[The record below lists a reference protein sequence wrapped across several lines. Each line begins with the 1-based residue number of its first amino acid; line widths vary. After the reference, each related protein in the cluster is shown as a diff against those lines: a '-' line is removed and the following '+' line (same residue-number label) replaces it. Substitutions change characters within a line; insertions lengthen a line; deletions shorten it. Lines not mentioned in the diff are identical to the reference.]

1 MIDSEVAHV
10 IDAIATQ
17 LGVAAEQIFGM
28 FVGAQPIIGVINI
41 VSLATAVVVAYL
53 VWKVSRR
60 AIVAYLTDD
69 GSELSDDDKFMAI
82 FLPAI
87 AMVISFFITH
97 VVFIDSI
104 EPSIL
109 KIMCPEY
116 SAMKEIISLMK
127 P

>member
-1 MIDSEVAHV
+1 MIDSEVAHI

-17 LGVAAEQIFGM
+17 LGVAAERIFGM
-28 FVGAQPIIGVINI
+28 FVGAQPVIGVINLA
-41 VSLATAVVVAYL
+41 SLVTAIVVAYL

-60 AIVAYLTDD
+60 AIIVYLTDD
-69 GSELSDDDKFMAI
+69 DSELSSDDEFMAI
-82 FLPAI
+82 FLPAL
-87 AMVISFFITH
+87 AMAISFLMILI
-97 VVFIDSI
+97 VFEDNI

-109 KIMCPEY
+109 RITCPEY

>member
-1 MIDSEVAHV
+1 MIPDSEVAHI

-28 FVGAQPIIGVINI
+28 FVGAQPIIGVINL
-41 VSLATAVVVAYL
+41 VSLVVAVAVAYMA
-53 VWKVSRR
+53 WKVSRR
-60 AIVAYLTDD
+60 AIAEVLTND
-69 GSELSDDDKFMAI
+69 GDIILLSAWIAAI
-82 FLPAI
+82 L
-87 AMVISFFITH
+87 FFATLA
-97 VVFIDSI
+97 VFDAVI

-109 KIMCPEY
+109 KITCPEY